1 MMMFMIIIIIMI
13 THNNSIIALSRCMGN
28 VLSGNRPLRET
39 SEYRVKCACVDAK
52 VKDSSR
58 LGLGLGLMY
67 HHIHR
72 FACPHLP
79 IALAEGQ
86 HIHQMNMLSL
96 NTGCVVDITV
106 LHKIMQSFK
115 LFVSE

>member
-13 THNNSIIALSRCMGN
+13 THNNSIIALSRCTGN
-28 VLSGNRPLRET
+28 VWESSFTET
-39 SEYRVKCACVDAK
+39 SEYLVKCACADAK